1 MSIDTAIESMIESY
15 IDDQDFVSRTDA
27 SMEAESYTDQ
37 CIGDIQDELGV
48 LMVRLEALEEF
59 KALEDKAREDKALDL
74 LDTVARAEIDS
85 VRAKALEEQEPR
97 AVNQID
103 WILGERAGSIA
114 FSRAILLSIC
124 SRVCALELGNR
135 GGISNH
141 DDHHD
146 DTGNCAQSYQRKT
159 GGRIMRVIIELEF
172 ENLPSRVD
180 VENYLKELI
189 DDGSLFYH
197 LAQRE
202 A

>member
-85 VRAKALEEQEPR
+85 VTAKALEEQEPR

-103 WILGERAGSIA
+103 WILGERAGSI
-114 FSRAILLSIC
+114 SIF
-124 SRVCALELGNR
+124 AGYPTIDMLEKFVRSNLGTEEE
-135 GGISNH
+135 S
-141 DDHHD
+141 
-146 DTGNCAQSYQRKT
+146 KT
-159 GGRIMRVIIELEF
+159 MMIIMMTLATARNLINEKLEA
-172 ENLPSRVD
+172 ES
-180 VENYLKELI
+180 
-189 DDGSLFYH
+189 
-197 LAQRE
+197 
-202 A
+202 

>member
-103 WILGERAGSIA
+103 WIMTTHGLIAGYDSKAMLESYVRSVLPADQSHQAEMLIA
-114 FSRAILLSIC
+114 MVLTTARNLINKK
-124 SRVCALELGNR
+124 LEAE
-135 GGISNH
+135 S
-141 DDHHD
+141 
-146 DTGNCAQSYQRKT
+146 
-159 GGRIMRVIIELEF
+159 
-172 ENLPSRVD
+172 
-180 VENYLKELI
+180 
-189 DDGSLFYH
+189 
-197 LAQRE
+197 
-202 A
+202 